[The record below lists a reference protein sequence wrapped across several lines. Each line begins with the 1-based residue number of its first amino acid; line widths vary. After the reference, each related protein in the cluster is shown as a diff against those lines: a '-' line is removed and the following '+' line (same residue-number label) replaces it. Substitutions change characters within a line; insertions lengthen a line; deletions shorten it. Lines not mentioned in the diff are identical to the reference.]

1 MTNAFHHRAIS
12 EPSAWVR
19 RWAHLIPPGGRV
31 LDLACGAGR
40 HARFL
45 AELGHEVEAVDRD
58 SEALQTLRDAPGI
71 EIRAADLENAPW
83 PYAGEWFTGIV
94 VANYLHRPL
103 FEHLLAALAHSG
115 VLIYET
121 FAFGNENFGKPSNPD
136 FLLRSGELLE
146 RVRGRLRVA
155 AYEDVFEPEPKPA
168 MMQRICALRPA
179 ADDITNRG

>member
-1 MTNAFHHRAIS
+1 MTSASDHLIG
-12 EPSAWVR
+12 EPSPWVR

-31 LDLACGAGR
+31 LDVACGSGR

-58 SEALQTLRDAPGI
+58 SEALRNLQRSGI
-71 EIRAADLENAPW
+71 QVRVADLENAPW
-83 PYAGEWFTGIV
+83 PYAGEKFTGIV

-103 FEHLLAALAHSG
+103 LEPLLAALAHSG

-121 FAFGNENFGKPSNPD
+121 FALGNENFGKPSNPA
-136 FLLRSGELLE
+136 FLLRTGELLE
-146 RVRGRLRVA
+146 LVRGRLRVT
-155 AYEDVFEPEPKPA
+155 AYEDVFEPEPRPM

-179 ADDITNRG
+179 ADGVTNSR